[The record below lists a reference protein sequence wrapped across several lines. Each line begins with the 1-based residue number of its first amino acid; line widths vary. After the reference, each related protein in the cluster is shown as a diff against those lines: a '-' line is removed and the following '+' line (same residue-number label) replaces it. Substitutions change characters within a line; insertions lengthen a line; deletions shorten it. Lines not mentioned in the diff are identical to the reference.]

1 MYMYFF
7 SVKKK
12 PARKYSAR
20 FGRDPTQRDKKLK
33 QKLSIITQAIRR
45 EQRLQ
50 RLQEQAIRREQER
63 AIRHLERILSQHPL
77 MNEID

>member
-1 MYMYFF
+1 MYFF

-45 EQRLQ
+45 EQR
-50 RLQEQAIRREQER
+50 QEQAIRREQER